1 MLLSSSRDG
10 DDAAG
15 RAIASLKSFL
25 TAQEIALSNSH
36 RRGYLNL
43 ELRLLHHDCC
53 STLSAINLTLV
64 KPPPPKPNRNM
75 VDKSVLEEYRAP
87 MLPLD
92 KPTLKKELGLT
103 GILSGP
109 LKSSTLRQPLIYATD
124 SLARA
129 RLMFG
134 VGKKGG
140 EATARVITSIYS
152 QMCSFYGQAF
162 LYPIVET
169 LGELLDRNAPN
180 TPPALPFDESAPAHD
195 LGVDPAFWV
204 GLERIHSAAKSFD
217 RELWAEN
224 RPGSARVWEI
234 LMTTQAV
241 DSIPVARKCRVQ
253 FFSELEKRGE
263 TAILRALDTLCAHI
277 HWILVTGGESMSATG
292 GNRIMHH
299 ITGAYNGPYSIPSG
313 SSLEAPNS
321 PAVKSLTYCLRSQF
335 VNIQAALTPQSL
347 SSFWT
352 ALSMRLYD
360 ILVTRLLQH
369 YYVSTVGAVI
379 LSRDVEALRSVSM
392 LAGSQHDHWD
402 NLRELV
408 TLVSLYAVSEI
419 HNHAVLSTEKLTL
432 FFKNQFMT
440 PPDALK
446 VMLVGPEGDVNS
458 SKGLFRRVGRLQSLV
473 FMSRRVDYR
482 YKTAQGQKKSGW
494 AVELL
499 EEFGVQD
506 PTDHGPINIAMFAA
520 GRKQ

>member
-1 MLLSSSRDG
+1 MIPKDAGTTPYRQFRLLALCFYITTHSLLLVFNSNEADSSHSID
-10 DDAAG
+10 
-15 RAIASLKSFL
+15 SLKQFL
-25 TAQEIALSNSH
+25 TSQEIALSSSH

-53 STLSAINLTLV
+53 ATLSAMNLTLI
-64 KPPPPKPNRNM
+64 KPPPPKPDPRAE
-75 VDKSVLEEYRAP
+75 KGVLEEYRAP
-87 MLPLD
+87 ILPLD
-92 KPTLKKELGLT
+92 KPTLKKELGLI

-140 EATARVITSIYS
+140 ESTARVITSIYS
-152 QMCSFYGQAF
+152 QMCTFYGQAF
-162 LYPIVET
+162 LYPIVEC
-169 LGELLDRNAPN
+169 LGELLERNAPH

-204 GLERIHSAAKSFD
+204 GLERVHSAAKSFD

-224 RPGSARVWEI
+224 RTGSARVWEI
-234 LMTTQAV
+234 LVTTQAV
-241 DSIPVARKCRVQ
+241 DSMPVAQKCREK
-253 FFSELEKRGE
+253 FFSQLERRGE
-263 TAILRALDTLCAHI
+263 TTILRALDTLCAHI

-292 GNRIMHH
+292 GSRIRHH
-299 ITGAYNGPYSIPSG
+299 ITGAYSGPYAIPPG

-335 VNIQAALTPQSL
+335 VNIQAALTPESL

-392 LAGSQHDHWD
+392 LAGSDHTHWD

-408 TLVSLYAVSEI
+408 TLY
-419 HNHAVLSTEKLTL
+419 
-432 FFKNQFMT
+432 MT

-446 VMLVGPEGDVNS
+446 IMLVGPEGDVNS
-458 SKGLFRRVGRLQSLV
+458 SKGLFKRVGRLQSLV
-473 FMSRRVDYR
+473 FMSRRIDYR
-482 YKTAQGQKKSGW
+482 YKTVQGEKKSGW

-506 PTDHGPINIAMFAA
+506 PTDHGVAIAMFAA

>member
-1 MLLSSSRDG
+1 MYAMLYMTVKYYCLWVAHT
-10 DDAAG
+10 AAFSG
-15 RAIASLKSFL
+15 FIRYSGMAEESTSNSIESLKQFL
-25 TAQEIALSNSH
+25 TSQEIALSSSH

-53 STLSAINLTLV
+53 ATLSAINLTLV
-64 KPPPPKPNRNM
+64 KPPPPKKHRNS
-75 VDKSVLEEYRAP
+75 DKADLEEYVAP
-87 MLPLD
+87 ILPLD
-92 KPTLKKELGLT
+92 KPTLKRELGLT

-140 EATARVITSIYS
+140 ESTAGVITSIYG
-152 QMCSFYGQAF
+152 QMCAFYGQAF
-162 LYPIVET
+162 LYPIVES
-169 LGELLDRNAPN
+169 LGELLHRSAPAN
-180 TPPALPFDESAPAHD
+180 PPTLPFDESAPAHD

-204 GLERIHSAAKSFD
+204 ALERVHSAAKSFD

-224 RPGSARVWEI
+224 RTGSGRVWEI
-234 LMTTQAV
+234 LVTTQAV
-241 DSIPVARKCRVQ
+241 DSMPVARRCRVN
-253 FFSELEKRGE
+253 FFSELERRGE
-263 TAILRALDTLCAHI
+263 AAILRALDTLAAHI
-277 HWILVTGGESMSATG
+277 HWILVAGGESMSATG
-292 GNRIMHH
+292 GSRIRHH
-299 ITGAYNGPYSIPSG
+299 ITGAYNGPYSLPSG
-313 SSLEAPNS
+313 SALEAPNS

-392 LAGSQHDHWD
+392 LAGSDHTHWD

-408 TLVSLYAVSEI
+408 TLY
-419 HNHAVLSTEKLTL
+419 
-432 FFKNQFMT
+432 MT

-446 VMLVGPEGDVNS
+446 TMLVGPEGDVNS
-458 SKGLFRRVGRLQSLV
+458 GKGLFKRVGRLQSLV

-482 YKTAQGQKKSGW
+482 YKTVQGEKKSAW

-499 EEFGVQD
+499 EEFGIQD
-506 PTDHGPINIAMFAA
+506 PTEHGSVNIAMFAA